1 MPPVKL
7 STNINDSIFIQLLK
21 NHTDIDN
28 TFINIFFK
36 KYKIGGE
43 LDFDIKDINIAQYLG
58 IKLITL
64 RNRLNNAYSKKQL
77 YFNNVDYVKIK
88 GKNTSSIT
96 YMINYSCFE
105 RLSMNGDSIKS
116 EKIRLYFTKLRQF
129 IVENQYLIF
138 QAMENKEDLSKYNQF
153 ETIYFFAVD
162 ATKFK
167 IGHTN
172 NIIQRLRNYNVG
184 RIKEVELKYL
194 SLVKN
199 RKLIESCM
207 KIKLHDKQVFKD
219 KEIYEIDPRKLKKII
234 DDCYCKYIPKKE
246 SEELYKEISDL
257 LGMYTYVKDKI
268 NIKPY
273 IIIGKN
279 L

>member
-1 MPPVKL
+1 
-7 STNINDSIFIQLLK
+7 
-21 NHTDIDN
+21 
-28 TFINIFFK
+28 
-36 KYKIGGE
+36 
-43 LDFDIKDINIAQYLG
+43 
-58 IKLITL
+58 
-64 RNRLNNAYSKKQL
+64 
-77 YFNNVDYVKIK
+77 
-88 GKNTSSIT
+88 
-96 YMINYSCFE
+96 MINYSCFE

-153 ETIYFFAVD
+153 ETIYFFAV
-162 ATKFK
+162 ATTKFN

-172 NIIQRLRNYNVG
+172 NIIQRLRNYIVG